1 MNTFNQGAQMRAQ
14 QQFGTP
20 GEFGSLQNSVRTVP
34 DPTMVDPTMVDPAM
48 VNQQQALNPVVNP
61 AMVKQQQVLNP
72 GINPTMVNQQQS
84 LNPPVDNIF
93 SQFGSILGL

>member
-1 MNTFNQGAQMRAQ
+1 MNTFNQGAQVRAQ

-48 VNQQQALNPVVNP
+48 VKQQQA
-61 AMVKQQQVLNP
+61 LNP
-72 GINPTMVNQQQS
+72 GINPTMVNQQQA
-84 LNPPVDNIF
+84 LNTGVDPF
-93 SQFGSILGL
+93 SQFAAIMGL

>member
-34 DPTMVDPTMVDPAM
+34 DPTMVDPAMVD
-48 VNQQQALNPVVNP
+48 P
-61 AMVKQQQVLNP
+61 AMVKQQQALNP
-72 GINPTMVNQQQS
+72 GINPTMVNQQQA
-84 LNPPVDNIF
+84 LNTGVDPF
-93 SQFGSILGL
+93 SQFAAIMGL

>member
-34 DPTMVDPTMVDPAM
+34 DQTMVDPTM
-48 VNQQQALNPVVNP
+48 VNQQQALNQGIDP
-61 AMVKQQQVLNP
+61 AMVKQQQALNL
-72 GINPTMVNQQQS
+72 GINPTMVNQQQA

-93 SQFGSILGL
+93 SQFGSTLGL

>member
-34 DPTMVDPTMVDPAM
+34 DQTMVDPTMVDPTM
-48 VNQQQALNPVVNP
+48 VNP

>member
-48 VNQQQALNPVVNP
+48 VNQQQALNPVVDANMANMANKFAVDQATIASAALGFDP
-61 AMVKQQQVLNP
+61 
-72 GINPTMVNQQQS
+72 NQR
-84 LNPPVDNIF
+84 
-93 SQFGSILGL
+93 

>member
-34 DPTMVDPTMVDPAM
+34 DPTMVDPTMV
-48 VNQQQALNPVVNP
+48 N
-61 AMVKQQQVLNP
+61 QQQVLNP
-72 GINPTMVNQQQS
+72 GINPTMVNQQQCFKS
-84 LNPPVDNIF
+84 TR
-93 SQFGSILGL
+93 G

>member
-34 DPTMVDPTMVDPAM
+34 DPTMVDPTMV
-48 VNQQQALNPVVNP
+48 NQQQALNPVVDANMANMANKFAVDQATIASAALGFDP
-61 AMVKQQQVLNP
+61 
-72 GINPTMVNQQQS
+72 NQR
-84 LNPPVDNIF
+84 
-93 SQFGSILGL
+93 

>member
-34 DPTMVDPTMVDPAM
+34 DPTMVDPTMV
-48 VNQQQALNPVVNP
+48 NQQQALNPVVDANMANKFAVDQATIASAALGFDP
-61 AMVKQQQVLNP
+61 
-72 GINPTMVNQQQS
+72 NQK
-84 LNPPVDNIF
+84 
-93 SQFGSILGL
+93 

>member
-34 DPTMVDPTMVDPAM
+34 DPTIVDPTMVDPT
-48 VNQQQALNPVVNP
+48 
-61 AMVKQQQVLNP
+61 MVKQQQVLNP

>member
-34 DPTMVDPTMVDPAM
+34 DQTMVDPTMVDPT
-48 VNQQQALNPVVNP
+48 
-61 AMVKQQQVLNP
+61 MVKQQQVLNP
-72 GINPTMVNQQQS
+72 GINPTMVNQQQA

-93 SQFGSILGL
+93 NQFGSILRL

>member
-34 DPTMVDPTMVDPAM
+34 DQTMVDPTMVDPT
-48 VNQQQALNPVVNP
+48 
-61 AMVKQQQVLNP
+61 MVKQQQVLNP

>member
-34 DPTMVDPTMVDPAM
+34 DPTMVDPTMVDPTM
-48 VNQQQALNPVVNP
+48 VDPT
-61 AMVKQQQVLNP
+61 MVKQQQVLNP

>member
-1 MNTFNQGAQMRAQ
+1 MNTFNQGAQVRAQ

-48 VNQQQALNPVVNP
+48 VDP
-61 AMVKQQQVLNP
+61 AMVKQQQALNP
-72 GINPTMVNQQQS
+72 GINPTMVNQQQA
-84 LNPPVDNIF
+84 LNTGVDPF
-93 SQFGSILGL
+93 SQFAAIMGL

>member
-34 DPTMVDPTMVDPAM
+34 DPTMVDPTMVDPTM
-48 VNQQQALNPVVNP
+48 VNQQQALNPVVDANMANKFAVDQATIDSAALGFDP
-61 AMVKQQQVLNP
+61 
-72 GINPTMVNQQQS
+72 NQR
-84 LNPPVDNIF
+84 
-93 SQFGSILGL
+93 

>member
-34 DPTMVDPTMVDPAM
+34 DPTMVDPTMVDPT
-48 VNQQQALNPVVNP
+48 
-61 AMVKQQQVLNP
+61 MVKQQQVLNP
-72 GINPTMVNQQQS
+72 GINPTMVNQQQA
-84 LNPPVDNIF
+84 LNPVVDANMANKFAVDQATID
-93 SQFGSILGL
+93 SAALGFDPNQR

>member
-34 DPTMVDPTMVDPAM
+34 DPTMVDPTMVDPIM
-48 VNQQQALNPVVNP
+48 VDPT
-61 AMVKQQQVLNP
+61 MVKQQQVLNP

-93 SQFGSILGL
+93 S

>member
-1 MNTFNQGAQMRAQ
+1 MNTFNQGAQVRAQ

-48 VNQQQALNPVVNP
+48 VKQQQALNTGINPAMVNQQQALNP
-61 AMVKQQQVLNP
+61 
-72 GINPTMVNQQQS
+72 
-84 LNPPVDNIF
+84 PVDNAF
-93 SQFGSILGL
+93 SQFASILGL

>member
-34 DPTMVDPTMVDPAM
+34 DPTMVDPTMVDPIM
-48 VNQQQALNPVVNP
+48 VDPT
-61 AMVKQQQVLNP
+61 MVKQQQVLNP

>member
-34 DPTMVDPTMVDPAM
+34 DPTMVDPTMVDPT
-48 VNQQQALNPVVNP
+48 
-61 AMVKQQQVLNP
+61 MVKQQQVLNP